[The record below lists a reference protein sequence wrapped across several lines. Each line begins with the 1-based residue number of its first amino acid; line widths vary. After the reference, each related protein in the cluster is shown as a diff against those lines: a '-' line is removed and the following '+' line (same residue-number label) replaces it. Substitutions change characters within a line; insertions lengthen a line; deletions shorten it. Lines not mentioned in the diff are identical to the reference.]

1 MLRKK
6 SAWLSLL
13 LVLMLIVS
21 ACSRS
26 STGGETKPPETNTP
40 PTTNNPAPS
49 GPKILTI
56 GMWSAPDSF
65 NSITNK
71 TSYGT
76 LVISVV
82 YPSLYALTPKLE
94 YEPRLASSYT
104 MNPEQTEFTFKL
116 NPNAKWT
123 DGKPITAE
131 DVAYTFQVIAHPDTP
146 TSRRSLIDTI
156 KGLDAAGVSETKDFN
171 VSGIQVVD
179 AQTIKFTTKKPVDV
193 DAFMEKVASGI
204 YIMPKH
210 MLEPFVKA
218 DLKGLDKS
226 EITMKP
232 TVFGGPYK
240 LVQYVTDQHVELAPN
255 ENYFLGKPKLDKLF
269 YKIVGQA
276 TFAAA
281 LEKGEIDVASGNGV
295 GEVPIADWEKVSSL
309 STLTPITYVAP
320 SYQYLDINV
329 ALPEFSNP
337 KVRQA
342 IAHAINRPLIVQ
354 RLLKGQGEVLNTPIN
369 SANKYYNKDIQ
380 SQLAYDPAKA
390 KKMLQDAGWDFNKE
404 ITLLTPTG
412 NVVREQSAD
421 IIMANLQEAGMK
433 VKIEKVDFPTRQ
445 ARSAKGEFQLSLV
458 GFSATFDPD
467 ISAQTSSTGAFNDRK
482 YKNAKMDELLA
493 KGKEIVKFEQKKP
506 HYDQIQQH
514 FIDEMPFIP
523 LYAVKALAA
532 VNKRVVNAAPNPAG
546 LTWNAHTWDVK

>member
-1 MLRKK
+1 MLRRK
-6 SAWLSLL
+6 SAWVSLL

-21 ACSRS
+21 ACSKS
-26 STGGETKPPETNTP
+26 GGEKTPTGTDTP
-40 PTTNNPAPS
+40 PATNQQPPAPA
-49 GPKILTI
+49 GPKILTV

-71 TSYGT
+71 TSYGS
-76 LVISVV
+76 LIIAVV

-94 YEPRLASSYT
+94 YEPRLAESYT

-116 NPNAKWT
+116 NKNAKWT

-156 KGLDAAGVSETKDFN
+156 KGLDAAGISETKDFK
-171 VSGIQVVD
+171 VSGIQVID
-179 AQTIKFTTKKPVDV
+179 ANTIKFTTKKPVDL
-193 DAFMEKVASGI
+193 DSFMEKVAAGI

-210 MLEPFVKA
+210 MLEVAVKA
-218 DLKGLDKS
+218 DLKGLDKA

-232 TVFGGPYK
+232 TVFGGPFK

-255 ENYFLGKPKLDKLF
+255 ESYFLGKPKLDKLF

-281 LEKGEIDVASGNGV
+281 LEKGEVDLAAGQGV
-295 GEVPIADWEKVSSL
+295 GEVPIADWEKISSL
-309 STLTPITYVAP
+309 NTLTPVTYVAP

-337 KVRQA
+337 KIRQA

-369 SANKYYNKDIQ
+369 SANKYYVPAIQ
-380 SQLAYDPAKA
+380 KQLEYDTAKA
-390 KKMLQDAGWDFNKE
+390 KKMLQDNGWDFNKE
-404 ITLLTPTG
+404 ITILTPTG

-421 IIMANLQEAGMK
+421 IIMANLLEAGLK

-445 ARSAKGEFQLSLV
+445 ARSAEGKYQISLV
-458 GFSATFDPD
+458 GFSSTFDPD

-482 YKNAKMDELLA
+482 YKNTKMDEMLA
-493 KGKEIVKFEQKKP
+493 KGKEIVKFDQKKP
-506 HYDQIQQH
+506 HYDQIQQY
-514 FIDEMPFIP
+514 FIDEMPFVP

-532 VNKRVVNAAPNPAG
+532 VNKRVIGAQPNPAG
-546 LTWNAHTWDVK
+546 LSWNAHLWDVK

>member
-21 ACSRS
+21 ACSKPS
-26 STGGETKPPETNTP
+26 GGDKTP
-40 PTTNNPAPS
+40 DTNNPPAGEEKPSS

-56 GMWSAPDSF
+56 GMWSAPESF

-76 LVISVV
+76 LIISVV

-104 MNPEQTEFTFKL
+104 VNPEQTEFTFKL

-156 KGLDAAGVSETKDFN
+156 KGLDATGVSETKDFN

-179 AQTIKFTTKKPVDV
+179 AQTIKFTTKKPVDF

-232 TVFGGPYK
+232 TVFGGPFK

-255 ENYFLGKPKLDKLF
+255 ENYFLGKPKLNKLF

-276 TFAAA
+276 TFSAA
-281 LEKGEIDVASGNGV
+281 LEKGEIDLAAGNGV
-295 GEVPIADWEKVSSL
+295 GEVPIADWEKVSTL
-309 STLTPITYVAP
+309 STLNPVTYVAP

-329 ALPEFSNP
+329 AKPEFSSP

-354 RLLKGQGEVLNTPIN
+354 RLLKGQGEVLNSPIN
-369 SANKYYNKDIQ
+369 SANKYYSKELQ

-390 KKMLQDAGWDFNKE
+390 KQMLQEAGWDFNKE
-404 ITLLTPTG
+404 VVLLTPTG

-421 IIMANLQEAGMK
+421 IIMANLQEVGMK
-433 VKIEKVDFPTRQ
+433 VKIEKVDFTTRQ
-445 ARSAKGEFQLSLV
+445 ARSAAGDFQLSLV

-467 ISAQTSSTGAFNDRK
+467 FSGQVSSTGAFNDRK
-482 YKNAKMDELLA
+482 YKNAKMDQLMA
-493 KGKEIVKFEQKKP
+493 QGKEIVKFEQKKP
-506 HYDQIQQH
+506 HYDQAQQH

-523 LYAVKALAA
+523 LYAVKALTA
-532 VNKRVVNAAPNPAG
+532 VNKRVVAAQPSPAG
-546 LTWNAHTWDVK
+546 LTWNAHLWDVK